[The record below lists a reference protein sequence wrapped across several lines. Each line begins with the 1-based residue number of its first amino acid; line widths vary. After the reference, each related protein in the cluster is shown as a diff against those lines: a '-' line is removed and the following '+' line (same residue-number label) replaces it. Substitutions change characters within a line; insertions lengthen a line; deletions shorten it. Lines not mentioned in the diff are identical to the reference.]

1 MHDIDSQIAKISG
14 QQDYMKQLEK
24 ITGNIFFIDMTMY
37 HEKHRIISDNDE
49 KIRQALTDIN
59 ASNEAVHQHLE
70 KYVALSSALD
80 VKNKTFVM
88 KVKKSKKSKKKR
100 PPREVVNNGYLPQE
114 LIKTEWFKCIKH
126 LERDINKFFTE
137 VFPLKQNENDT
148 NNTHSYTLLEQIYKE
163 HPELTDIKLA
173 LDCQITN
180 ENIFNNIFII
190 RQSCKEIIDIL
201 LLPMYDVKRT
211 IVSHSDKLDT
221 IFKTKAFQNTQIA
234 SMDDIIEILYQFI
247 VAKYRA
253 TVTGNDKHYVK
264 LFLDTLGN
272 EQVSNMDGARFI
284 EIMDAIDLDK
294 LDKRDRVYQ
303 FAINAKKA
311 INHIA
316 NNDNISPEIIAEFEA
331 MFGRDEEPNTSHDGQ
346 LNEQYTD
353 QHTDLLN
360 EQRTESRNMPVDILK
375 D

>member
-24 ITGNIFFIDMTMY
+24 ITGNIFFIDMAMY
-37 HEKHRIISDNDE
+37 HEKHTIISNNDE
-49 KIRQALTDIN
+49 KIRQSLTDISN
-59 ASNEAVHQHLE
+59 SNEAINSHLK
-70 KYVALSSALD
+70 KYVTLSSALD
-80 VKNKTFVM
+80 IKNKTFIM

-100 PPREVVNNGYLPQE
+100 PPREVINNGYLPQE
-114 LIKTEWFKCIKH
+114 LIKTEWFKCVKH

-137 VFPLKQNENDT
+137 VFPLKEEEG
-148 NNTHSYTLLEQIYKE
+148 SVPSFALLEQIYKE
-163 HPELTDIKLA
+163 HPELSDIKLA

-180 ENIFNNIFII
+180 ESMFNNISTIK
-190 RQSCKEIIDIL
+190 QSCKEIIDIL
-201 LLPMYDVKRT
+201 LVPMYDVKQT

-272 EQVSNMDGARFI
+272 DEVSNMDGARFI

-303 FAINAKKA
+303 FAVNAKKA

-331 MFGRDEEPNTSHDGQ
+331 MFGDDKDENEGRRDGERDSDAAVAGEGKDAFA
-346 LNEQYTD
+346 
-353 QHTDLLN
+353 
-360 EQRTESRNMPVDILK
+360 DILK